1 MRSLSRLAAPV
12 VAALAL
18 AVPATAAAAGFTAHF
33 YAPNHTPIANRYWHV
48 TTTATHNGT
57 KLRGSVRYQFLF
69 GGQVVSRQPGGSFTG
84 GVFHDK
90 LLFPKKSVGIALTLQ
105 VVVKTKYGT
114 DYINWAVKTRA

>member
-1 MRSLSRLAAPV
+1 MRSISRLVAPV

-18 AVPATAAAAGFTAHF
+18 AVPATASAAGFTAHF
-33 YAPNHTPIANRYWHV
+33 YAPNHTPIANQYWHV

-57 KLRGSVRYQFLF
+57 KLSGSVRYQFLF
-69 GGQVVSRQPGGSFTG
+69 GGTVVSSRPGGSFKD

-90 LLFPKKSVGIALTLQ
+90 LRFPNKSVGISLTLR

-114 DYINWAVKTRA
+114 DHINWAVKVRA